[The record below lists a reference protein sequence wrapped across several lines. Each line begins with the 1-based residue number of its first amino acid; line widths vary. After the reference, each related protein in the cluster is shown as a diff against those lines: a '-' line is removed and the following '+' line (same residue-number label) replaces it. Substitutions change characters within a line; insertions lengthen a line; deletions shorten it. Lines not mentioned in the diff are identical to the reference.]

1 MKIKF
6 IANIK
11 GIYLGY
17 SFDQSAEITIGR
29 EIGNTIAPIN
39 VDGFSRHGGWYV
51 EDLGSTNG
59 TYRNRVKIEAPAKI
73 EKGDSIRCGLMELA
87 SFDFMDAAPG
97 ATIPAPAQPQP
108 TEAPKPAA
116 PVEPVKPI
124 APLNPIAPI
133 KPIAPPKPAESV
145 APLEP
150 VAALEPV
157 EDLPPV
163 TPLES
168 GSPSKTGPVAPPVS
182 PTAALRRPALP
193 GLKPGIKLPQKPGAL
208 GAGLKLP
215 PKPGLSAGLKL
226 PPKPGMKPG
235 LKLPVKPAKPA

>member
-17 SFDQSAEITIGR
+17 SFDQSVEITIGR

-39 VDGFSRHGGWYV
+39 VDGFSRHHARIFFKDGGWYV

-59 TYRNRVKIEAPAKI
+59 TYRNRVKIEAPTKI

-97 ATIPAPAQPQP
+97 ATIPAPEQPKP
-108 TEAPKPAA
+108 SEAPKPAA
-116 PVEPVKPI
+116 PIEPIKPI
-124 APLNPIAPI
+124 APMKPIAPI
-133 KPIAPPKPAESV
+133 KPVVPPKPAESV
-145 APLEP
+145 ATLEP
-150 VAALEPV
+150 VANIEPVADLKPVESLEPV
-157 EDLPPV
+157 A
-163 TPLES
+163 
-168 GSPSKTGPVAPPVS
+168 PSKTGPVAPPVS
-182 PTAALRRPALP
+182 PTAALRRPVMP
-193 GLKPGIKLPQKPGAL
+193 GLKPGI
-208 GAGLKLP
+208 KLP

-226 PPKPGMKPG
+226 PPKPGIKPG
-235 LKLPVKPAKPA
+235 LKLPTKPVKPA